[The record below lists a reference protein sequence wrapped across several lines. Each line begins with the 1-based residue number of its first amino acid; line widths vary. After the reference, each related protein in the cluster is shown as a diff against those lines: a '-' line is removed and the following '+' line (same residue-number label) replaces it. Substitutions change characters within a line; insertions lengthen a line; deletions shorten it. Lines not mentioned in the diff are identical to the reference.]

1 MHYSYTY
8 ITIYKKWTLYIS
20 IRYIVIYIY
29 IAKIALYS
37 NFLKFHLLII
47 TMMIRTTKR

>member
-20 IRYIVIYIY
+20 IRYIVIY